1 MMKKESIISEEKEDT
16 YEKEINRTPRN
27 LAGSFHGTGRLL
39 QQYRDP
45 EYGTFVRRGTDRAG
59 RKHRRAGRRR
69 ECGECGEHRREARN
83 YRSGYSENRYP

>member
-16 YEKEINRTPRN
+16 YEKEIDRTPRN

-45 EYGTFVRRGTDRAG
+45 EYGTFVRRGTDFRPSTSCTASW
-59 RKHRRAGRRR
+59 RPILKTFAT
-69 ECGECGEHRREARN
+69 
-83 YRSGYSENRYP
+83 

>member
-16 YEKEINRTPRN
+16 YEKEIDRTPRD

-45 EYGTFVRRGTDRAG
+45 EYGTFVR
-59 RKHRRAGRRR
+59 
-69 ECGECGEHRREARN
+69 
-83 YRSGYSENRYP
+83 